1 MTTRR
6 AVLSFFFYKLQS
18 SFPPIYTL
26 AKATALGTK
35 REERKFLSFFLRY
48 NKPIELRYITSEP
61 TPKDRL

>member
-18 SFPPIYTL
+18 SPIYTL

-35 REERKFLSFFLRY
+35 REERKFLSLFA
-48 NKPIELRYITSEP
+48 I
-61 TPKDRL
+61 